1 MAGDTEKN
9 IQWKLQL
16 HRDKELPIN
25 ILCYIL
31 IQGVHLLLEK
41 DLSNFIPIE
50 FSIIISKTVDC
61 AGSNFS
67 LLISHREEF
76 DSTSPQSNLKLFI
89 AI

>member
-16 HRDKELPIN
+16 HTDKELPIN
-25 ILCYIL
+25 IFCYIL

-50 FSIIISKTVDC
+50 FSIIISKAVDC